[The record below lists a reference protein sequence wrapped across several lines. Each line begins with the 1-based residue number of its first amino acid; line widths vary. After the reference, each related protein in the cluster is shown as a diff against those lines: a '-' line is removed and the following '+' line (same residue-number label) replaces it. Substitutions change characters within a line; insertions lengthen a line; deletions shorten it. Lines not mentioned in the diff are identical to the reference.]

1 MAVWTFRIY
10 NNPVTPTLIPF
21 LRLFRRNIPAISI
34 PPELLTILFTTDAWS
49 DAKSCAWK
57 YHIWRR
63 AINGNYRSDSRLHT
77 EPLLFLRNHRFEK
90 RSMVHGKLLFPL
102 LVSIFIIV
110 GKSTTTRDSTRFQ
123 NGISLHLP
131 IIPGLRVFLN
141 QRSRRRKKLLWFV
154 NDVWLQRVITFGVIT
169 NHEISISVKLRTEE
183 PDRRGNIVDS

>member
-21 LRLFRRNIPAISI
+21 LRLFRRNIPAIFI
-34 PPELLTILFTTDAWS
+34 PPKLLTILFTTDAWS

-123 NGISLHLP
+123 SGGIFASSDNSGSPCLSQSEIEAEKKITL
-131 IIPGLRVFLN
+131 IREWCLIATSDNLR
-141 QRSRRRKKLLWFV
+141 
-154 NDVWLQRVITFGVIT
+154 GY
-169 NHEISISVKLRTEE
+169 HEPRDFYIC
-183 PDRRGNIVDS
+183 